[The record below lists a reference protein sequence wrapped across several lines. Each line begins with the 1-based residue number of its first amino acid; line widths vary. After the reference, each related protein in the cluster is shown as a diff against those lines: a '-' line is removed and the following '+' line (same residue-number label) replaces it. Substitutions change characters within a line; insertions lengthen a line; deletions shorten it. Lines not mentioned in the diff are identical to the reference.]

1 MEAIHITELPTGGLR
16 PAGVPATPVGRAALP
31 ENAPVLGV
39 RLTVSRD
46 GTPHRAASRLR
57 SVSYIRVLIA
67 GGAPL
72 MRANLSAVLGTGTG
86 MAVVGEATTDDETI
100 ALARGTRPDVVLID
114 NADGLHVFSTTR
126 RLLGDPELPGI
137 QVLMLGRF
145 EREEDV
151 LAAMRSGIAG
161 LIDRDAPPYELV
173 RAVRLTAGGAAFVVP
188 STLRR
193 LIGRP
198 APETDLTRDPH
209 EE

>member
-1 MEAIHITELPTGGLR
+1 MIHL
-16 PAGVPATPVGRAALP
+16 
-31 ENAPVLGV
+31 
-39 RLTVSRD
+39 
-46 GTPHRAASRLR
+46 
-57 SVSYIRVLIA
+57 LIA

-100 ALARGTRPDVVLID
+100 ALARRTRPDVVLID

-173 RAVRLTAGGAAFVVP
+173 RAVRLTASGAAFVVP

-198 APETDLTRDPH
+198 TPETRDPH

>member
-1 MEAIHITELPTGGLR
+1 MEATHITELPVGGQR
-16 PAGVPATPVGRAALP
+16 PAGVPATPVGRAFNLP
-31 ENAPVLGV
+31 ERRRDAALQATAS
-39 RLTVSRD
+39 RETVSR
-46 GTPHRAASRLR
+46 TLST
-57 SVSYIRVLIA
+57 VRVLLA

-86 MAVVGEATTDDETI
+86 IAVVGEAATDDETI
-100 ALARGTRPDVVLID
+100 ALARQLRPDVVLID

-173 RAVRLTAGGAAFVVP
+173 RAVRLTASGAAFVVP

-193 LIGRP
+193 LIGRHH
-198 APETDLTRDPH
+198 TRPH
-209 EE
+209 ED